1 MRPLSDW
8 LEEYGV
14 SHRHPLNEAL
24 HFVCVPAIVLSILGL
39 LWAIPVPRE
48 LAAVSPWVNWATL
61 TAALVL
67 VYYLVLSPQLALG
80 VLTVFVLMLLVVR
93 GLAALPYPLW
103 VTCLAIFLVAWIGQ
117 FIGHAVEGRR
127 PSFFKDLQFLLIGP
141 VWLLASVYRRLGVRY

>member
-1 MRPLSDW
+1 MRRLSDW
-8 LEEYGV
+8 LDEYGV

-48 LAAVSPWVNWATL
+48 LAVSPWVNWASL

-67 VYYLVLSPQLALG
+67 AYYLVLSRPLAFG
-80 VLTVFVLMLLVVR
+80 VLTVFVLMLLAVR
-93 GLAALPYPLW
+93 GLAALSYPLW
-103 VTCLAIFLVAWIGQ
+103 ATCLVIFVVAWIGQ

-127 PSFFKDLQFLLIGP
+127 PSFFRDVQFLLIGP
-141 VWLLASVYRRLGVRY
+141 IWLLAAAYRRFGWRY

>member
-24 HFVCVPAIVLSILGL
+24 HFICVPAIVLSILGL
-39 LWAIPVPRE
+39 LWAIPVPRQ
-48 LAAVSPWVNWATL
+48 LALGPWVNWATL

-67 VYYLVLSPQLALG
+67 VYYLALSRELALG
-80 VLTVFVLMLLVVR
+80 VLAVFVLMLLVVR

-103 VTCLAIFLVAWIGQ
+103 ASCLAIFLVAWIGQ

-127 PSFFKDLQFLLIGP
+127 PSFFKDVQFLLIGP
-141 VWLLASVYRRLGVRY
+141 IWLLAAAYRRIGWRY